1 MDGGKVGVL
10 EERDEVRLGGLLQGH
25 DGGGLETQV
34 GLEILSNLADETLEG
49 QLPDQ
54 QLRGL
59 LVATNFT
66 EGDSSGTETVRLLDT
81 TSRSSLTAK
90 SSKRIA
96 MSDLRTMTNAKN
108 MLTGA
113 VFLAALEASCLRGA
127 LPPVDLR
134 AVCLVR
140 AIVVGA
146 GG

>member
-1 MDGGKVGVL
+1 MDGSKVGVL